1 MVRKMTQEI
10 LQKFFEKLEGENK
23 ENNFKQTEIGL
34 IPEDWEVVRLGEVSE
49 IKQGKTP
56 RREEYDDFQGFRIIK
71 VKDFEDGEKVKIPA
85 FGERSFTKV
94 NLGERYQLKKG
105 DSLILSAS
113 HSSEIVGQKIGYF
126 DYDGDEKI
134 FFVAELLRVRPD
146 QTKIIPYFCFLILN
160 LNATRNQIKEQVK
173 GGHLYARDL
182 KNILIPLPP
191 LPEQRKIAGVL
202 DKIQQAIELQDRI
215 IEQAKNLKKSLMQKL
230 FTEGLYG
237 EEQKET
243 EIGLIP
249 KSWEVVKFEDSI
261 LKRRIEIGK
270 IKQQEY
276 KAFGKYPVIDQSQ
289 NYIAGFCDDDEKVYR
304 GDLPVIIFGD
314 HTRVFKFVNF
324 PFVVGADGVK
334 VLIPNKEI
342 YDPKFLFYT
351 MLTLNIPSRGYNRHY
366 KLLREKKLPL
376 PPLEEQK
383 QIVHILSTVDKKI
396 EVEQKRKQVL
406 KALFETMLHKLM
418 SGEIRLKEVEV

>member
-1 MVRKMTQEI
+1 MKQET
-10 LQKFFEKLEGENK
+10 LEKFAGETG
-23 ENNFKQTEIGL
+23 NNFKQTEIGL
-34 IPEDWEVVRLGEVSE
+34 IPEDWEVVRLGEVAKVVRGVSWRKTE
-49 IKQGKTP
+49 ANKEGKGIPVLTIP
-56 RREEYDDFQGFRIIK
+56 NVEKGKINFEFNYFLTKSVSRQKLLNLKDIIFVASSGSIENVGRNAILKYLPFERIAFASFLSVLRAETNKIVPEFLYFLINSRWIDFTKF
-71 VKDFEDGEKVKIPA
+71 VKRAADGKYNFQLRDFE
-85 FGERSFTKV
+85 R
-94 NLGERYQLKKG
+94 
-105 DSLILSAS
+105 
-113 HSSEIVGQKIGYF
+113 
-126 DYDGDEKI
+126 
-134 FFVAELLRVRPD
+134 
-146 QTKIIPYFCFLILN
+146 
-160 LNATRNQIKEQVK
+160 NA
-173 GGHLYARDL
+173 
-182 KNILIPLPP
+182 LIPLPP
-191 LPEQRKIAGVL
+191 LPEQRKIARVL
-202 DKIQQAIELQDRI
+202 DKIQQAIEIQDRI
-215 IEQAKNLKKSLMQKL
+215 IEQAKRLKKSLMQKL

-418 SGEIRLKEVEV
+418 SGEIRLKEVEI